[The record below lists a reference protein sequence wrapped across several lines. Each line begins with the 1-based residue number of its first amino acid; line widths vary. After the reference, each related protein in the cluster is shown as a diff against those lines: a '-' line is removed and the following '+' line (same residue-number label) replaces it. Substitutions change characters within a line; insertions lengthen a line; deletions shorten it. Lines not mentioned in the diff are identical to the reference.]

1 MSSTGLVVDARDK
14 KEKKSKKTEEMVI
27 NTDRP

>member
-1 MSSTGLVVDARDK
+1 MSSTGLVVDSRDK
-14 KEKKSKKTEEMVI
+14 KEKKSKKSEEMVI